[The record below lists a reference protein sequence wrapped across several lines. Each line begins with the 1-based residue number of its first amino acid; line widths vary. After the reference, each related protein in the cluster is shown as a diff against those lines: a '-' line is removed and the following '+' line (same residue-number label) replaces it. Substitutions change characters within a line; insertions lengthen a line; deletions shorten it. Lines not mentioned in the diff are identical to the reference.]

1 MTAALLRLS
10 SLSEGT
16 PHLPGLAGLLRDC
29 VSQGASIGWSA
40 VPSADEALAFWA
52 RCLASAERGERRMW
66 IATDGP
72 AVRGTVQLVLDM
84 PGNGRH
90 RAEIVKLQVA
100 PTARRQGLAGLLMD
114 AAETEALAQ
123 GRSLLVLDTRSGDN
137 AEPLYRRRG
146 YQLAGR
152 IPAYA
157 LSTEGVLD
165 STSVMFKRFG
175 PGGLRVTPEPQDSPD
190 ALALQEALSAE
201 LLARYGSDGKAGFS
215 EPPAP
220 GSVFAVAR
228 DAHGA
233 AVGCGAL
240 RALAGEPG
248 VGEIKRMHAAQ
259 PGAGIGRTLLAYLE
273 HEAWLLGYRALK
285 LSTRLANLGAL
296 AFYRACGYADC
307 PPFGRYA
314 DRPEST
320 CLMKSLGPVGEG
332 LHPSRPP
339 CLAPT

>member
-1 MTAALLRLS
+1 MAVDLIRLC
-10 SLSEGT
+10 SLTEGT

-29 VSQGASIGWSA
+29 VGRGASIGWSA
-40 VPSADEALAFWA
+40 VPSPDEAHAFWA
-52 RCLASAERGERRMW
+52 HCLDSAVRGERGMW
-66 IATDGP
+66 VAVDGA
-72 AVRGTVQLVLDM
+72 AVLGTVQLVLDM

-123 GRSLLVLDTRSGDN
+123 GRSLLVLDTRSGDS

-175 PGGLRVTPEPQDSPD
+175 PGGLQVRPEPRDSPD

-201 LLARYGSDGKAGFS
+201 LLARYGSDGKAGFA

-248 VGEIKRMHAAQ
+248 VGEIKRMHATR
-259 PGAGIGRTLLAYLE
+259 PGADIGRTLLAYLE
-273 HEAWLLGYRALK
+273 HEAWLLGHRQLK
-285 LSTRLANLGAL
+285 LSTRLANVGAV
-296 AFYRACGYADC
+296 AFYRACGYAEC
-307 PPFGRYA
+307 APFGRYA
-314 DRPEST
+314 GRPEST
-320 CLMKSLGPVGEG
+320 CLQKSL
-332 LHPSRPP
+332 
-339 CLAPT
+339 A

>member
-1 MTAALLRLS
+1 MTPALLRLC
-10 SLSEGT
+10 SLTEGT

-29 VSQGASIGWSA
+29 VAQGASIGWSA
-40 VPSADEALAFWA
+40 VPSPDEALAFWA
-52 RCLASAERGERRMW
+52 RCLAAAARGERRMW
-66 IATDGP
+66 VAVDGA
-72 AVRGTVQLVLDM
+72 AVLGTVQMVLDM

-90 RAEIVKLQVA
+90 RAEIVKLQVT
-100 PTARRQGLAGLLMD
+100 PSARRQGLANRLMD
-114 AAETEALAQ
+114 AAEAEARAQ
-123 GRSLLVLDTRSGDN
+123 GRSLLVLDTRSGDS
-137 AEPLYRRRG
+137 AEPLYRQRG
-146 YQLAGR
+146 YQLSGR

-175 PGGLRVTPEPQDSPD
+175 PAGLQVMPEPQDSPD

-201 LLARYGSDGKAGFS
+201 LLARYGSDGKAGFA

-240 RALAGEPG
+240 RALAGEAG
-248 VGEIKRMHAAQ
+248 VGEIKRMHATR

-273 HEAWLLGYRALK
+273 HEAWLLGHRQLK
-285 LSTRLANLGAL
+285 LSTRLANVGAG
-296 AFYRACGYADC
+296 AFYRACGYAEC
-307 PPFGRYA
+307 APFGRYA
-314 DRPEST
+314 SRREST
-320 CLMKSLGPVGEG
+320 CLMKT
-332 LHPSRPP
+332 
-339 CLAPT
+339 LA